1 MFRTPQTRP
10 CRGRGRTG
18 RLRAD
23 ATFPPPEAIL
33 RIAAVPARGAHGI
46 CESERLQLYFPPP
59 PRAARMGQTRKL
71 DKRRRRG
78 KPRACGCIDHARHLR
93 APRSPC
99 RPRAC
104 GCIGSNRRSSLPS
117 FRALSPRAV
126 HRGARHAFIFRGS
139 NAVPVRAVQV
149 AGEVAFHGVGSTLS
163 PRAVHRGTQNCSARS
178 KDRRL
183 RARCRAVHRGENR
196 RAGKRQHAPCPRA
209 QRIDEKARK
218 LQKLYGALSLRAAHR
233 CSISFAKATPFS
245 LAPRTAHRGAGL
257 AQDSVWMCLAPARGA

>member
-1 MFRTPQTRP
+1 MPSPRVR
-10 CRGRGRTG
+10 
-18 RLRAD
+18 
-23 ATFPPPEAIL
+23 
-33 RIAAVPARGAHGI
+33 VH
-46 CESERLQLYFPPP
+46 
-59 PRAARMGQTRKL
+59 RAAL
-71 DKRRRRG
+71 
-78 KPRACGCIDHARHLR
+78 A
-93 APRSPC
+93 SESSSSSC

-126 HRGARHAFIFRGS
+126 HRGARHAFICRGS

-209 QRIDEKARK
+209 RRIDEKARK
-218 LQKLYGALSLRAAHR
+218 LQKLYGALPPRAAHR
-233 CSISFAKATPFS
+233 WYSKPRVTPVS
-245 LAPRTAHRGAGL
+245 VALAPRAAHR
-257 AQDSVWMCLAPARGA
+257 

>member
-209 QRIDEKARK
+209 RRIDEKARK